1 MKRYVRSPQQ
11 KQNTC
16 GFSFD
21 FIWYAN
27 YYDQNEVQGIVEDAF
42 TSLGYEVLR
51 VDFNLYFSGDYSMY
65 PQYRGKQIRQCSVDF
80 IWYDHCDQ
88 AKIVNT
94 IADEL
99 ATAGY
104 EVIGSDFYSL

>member
-1 MKRYVRSPQQ
+1 MKIYVRSSQ
-11 KQNTC
+11 QNTS

-42 TSLGYEVLR
+42 RSLGYDVLG
-51 VDFNLYFSGDYSMY
+51 VDFNSVDYSMY
-65 PQYRGKQIRQCSVDF
+65 PEYREKQISQCSVDF
-80 IWYDHCDQ
+80 TWYGEYDS
-88 AKIVNT
+88 AEIVNT
-94 IADEL
+94 ITDEL

-104 EVIGSDFYSL
+104 DVIGSDFYSL